1 VCGDAALQFQSGQ
14 SGKRPIRSGAWE
26 RAESPPAD
34 EEHEAHAVAV
44 FQKPAGQVVAGDEPL
59 LVQHHLHRQVQL
71 PIAIQQ
77 DLPRLGPEALRDLI
91 DQVAKAGAPLEVD
104 PRTFAKD
111 GGKGWKPYGFDI
123 DFQNLPAESEGQPGF
138 TRLYRNAPQ
147 LVNS

>member
-1 VCGDAALQFQSGQ
+1 LSGNLPIQS
-14 SGKRPIRSGAWE
+14 AVWE

-44 FQKPAGQVVAGDEPL
+44 FEKSAGQVVAGDESL
-59 LVQHHLHRQVQL
+59 VVQHHLHRQIQL
-71 PIAIQQ
+71 SVAIQQ
-77 DLPRLGPEALRDLI
+77 ELPRLGPEALRDLI
-91 DQVAKAGAPLEVD
+91 DQVAKAGAPLEFD

>member
-1 VCGDAALQFQSGQ
+1 
-14 SGKRPIRSGAWE
+14 
-26 RAESPPAD
+26 
-34 EEHEAHAVAV
+34 
-44 FQKPAGQVVAGDEPL
+44 
-59 LVQHHLHRQVQL
+59 
-71 PIAIQQ
+71 
-77 DLPRLGPEALRDLI
+77 LPRLGPEALRDLI
-91 DQVAKAGAPLEVD
+91 DQVAKAGAPLEFD